1 MKKVMLYVLSTCPFC
16 QMTKKYFEKH
26 NIPYDFVD
34 VDLLE
39 DEEKEKTVAKVQ
51 EISGR
56 RAFPV
61 IVIGDKVIVGYDELS
76 ISEALKE

>member
-1 MKKVMLYVLSTCPFC
+1 
-16 QMTKKYFEKH
+16 MTKKYFENH

-39 DEEKEKTVAKVQ
+39 PDEREKTVSKVQ

-76 ISEALKE
+76 IREALKE

>member
-1 MKKVMLYVLSTCPFC
+1 
-16 QMTKKYFEKH
+16 MTKKYFEKH